1 MTHIGIIAKK
11 LSDPKVLTDLDR
23 WLRDRGIEVVYD
35 EATAAQGG
43 FSGIPRSEIP
53 GRSEIIIVLGGD
65 GTLLSVA
72 RLSGCYKTPIL
83 GINLGTLG
91 FLTETSLGDLYKDL
105 EEVLAGRFEL
115 ERRLVLSASL
125 LKDGQSAK
133 AHSALN
139 DVIIHRGTLARMIT
153 LRIMVNKK
161 FLNRFRA
168 DGLIISSPTGSTA
181 YSLSAGGPILYPS
194 LDTLLLTPICPHT
207 LSNRPIVLPG
217 TSVVEIFPESEDVTL
232 TLDGQTETP
241 LNIEDGVRVS
251 RSECPIQLI
260 CLPGK
265 SHFDT
270 LRTKLN
276 WGRR

>member
-1 MTHIGIIAKK
+1 MKQIGIIAKT
-11 LSDPKVLTDLDR
+11 LSDPKVLTDLEH
-23 WLRDRGIEVVYD
+23 WLSSRGIETIYD
-35 EATAAQGG
+35 ESTAAQGG
-43 FSGIPRSEIP
+43 FAGIPRSEIP
-53 GRSEIIIVLGGD
+53 GKSEMIIVLGGD

-83 GINLGTLG
+83 GINLGGLG
-91 FLTETSLGDLYKDL
+91 FLTETTLADLYKDL
-105 EEVLAGRFEL
+105 EEVLAGRFEV
-115 ERRLVLSASL
+115 ERRLVLSAAL
-125 LKDGQSAK
+125 LKDGKATG

-139 DVIIHRGTLARMIT
+139 DVTIHMGTLARIIT
-153 LRIMVNKK
+153 LRVLVNGE
-161 FLNRFRA
+161 FLNRFQA

-181 YSLSAGGPILYPS
+181 YSLSAGGPILYPT

-217 TSVVEIFPESEDVTL
+217 TSVVEIFPESEDITL
-232 TLDGQTETP
+232 TLDGQTEIP
-241 LNIEDGVRVS
+241 LSIEDGVRVS
-251 RSECPIQLI
+251 KSDCPIQLI